1 MVSCV
6 LFVCTQKTAYE
17 LRISDWSSDV
27 CSSDR
32 ITSATTMKAEG
43 APAATTLITSQICS
57 AAKARRA
64 AAACHVIRRPRLRA
78 GGTLTAVRL
87 HRRGPNADAL
97 LQPPRLAIPRTARF
111 APKIPKS
118 RQLARDSLIFA
129 LDSAR
134 IRNPIAPNRKKCCN
148 IGIKRRRSGGQ
159 TGGRGRDCR
168 SVLWRHRQR
177 LGIGLAGGGRRAGR
191 LAIGLAFEP

>member
-1 MVSCV
+1 MIEVESCFFFASRRRHTRCALV
-6 LFVCTQKTAYE
+6 TGVQTCALP
-17 LRISDWSSDV
+17 IS
-27 CSSDR
+27 
-32 ITSATTMKAEG
+32 
-43 APAATTLITSQICS
+43 LITSQICS

-87 HRRGPNADAL
+87 HRRGLNADAI

-129 LDSAR
+129 LED
-134 IRNPIAPNRKKCCN
+134 RK
-148 IGIKRRRSGGQ
+148 
-159 TGGRGRDCR
+159 
-168 SVLWRHRQR
+168 SVV
-177 LGIGLAGGGRRAGR
+177 
-191 LAIGLAFEP
+191 